1 MDVVSPDFKFFISK
15 LSDLME
21 VNLNQYRENYLKRR
35 IDLRMQMLGITSY
48 AEYLKLLK
56 ADAAERVNLLNT
68 ITINV
73 TEFMRDRTPFQYF
86 MKRILPEI
94 AVRKSETGSN
104 LLRFW
109 SAGCSYGEEPYS
121 IAICVK
127 EALGDKWIVSIYG
140 TDIDE
145 NCLKLAREGV
155 YSANQLKNLSR
166 KLIDRYFESIGDGM
180 YRVRSSIKSC
190 VKFKKH
196 DLTTEKPVSK
206 YFDAVFC
213 RNVMIYFTDAQKR
226 KVLNDFYESL
236 LKGGYLIIGKSETMP
251 HGFETMFA
259 PVDLRER
266 VYFKI

>member
-1 MDVVSPDFKFFISK
+1 MDIVNFNFKSFVHQ
-15 LSDLME
+15 LSNLTG

-35 IDLRMQMLGITSY
+35 IDLRMQMIGITSY
-48 AEYLKLLK
+48 AEYLSLLK
-56 ADAAERVNLLNT
+56 VDAAERTSLLNT

-73 TEFMRDRTPFQYF
+73 TEFMRDKTPFQYF
-86 MKRILPEI
+86 MKHILPEI
-94 AVRKSETGSN
+94 AKRKLETGSN

-127 EALGDKWIVSIYG
+127 ETLGDKWMLSIYG

-145 NCLKLAREGV
+145 ECLRFASEGI
-155 YSANQLKNLSR
+155 YSVNQLRNLNK
-166 KLIDRYFESIGDGM
+166 KLIDRYFVNLGDGM
-180 YRVRSSIKSC
+180 YQVRNTIKSC

-251 HGFETMFA
+251 HGFETLFA
-259 PVDLRER
+259 PVNLKER
-266 VYFKI
+266 VYVKI